1 MRVVFNFPG
10 EFGYFTDI
18 YEYCT
23 ILRSK
28 GIEVHYIGV
37 GPADTITEHV
47 VEGVRVTTIPSGA
60 GFRNVLKKMAEITD
74 SLKPDIVHNFNFRG
88 CFVLP
93 LLSRYRKARWI
104 VDVRSRYAGNI
115 RGKSRFHMLRNR
127 ITWIETFP
135 YHNIL
140 VIAEPLRRM
149 LFPSLRPVDLI
160 PLGASK
166 RRFCSGD
173 KPDIRKAIRNEYNIP
188 EHAPLMLYA
197 GVVHPK
203 RKTGDLIDAFYLVR
217 KKIPDIYFLFVGGGD
232 NPKFLEDLRKKAD
245 DYGLNGSVFFTGRVP
260 YYDVQKYYFVS
271 DIGLSYTPAGT
282 PFELQPSTKLIEYM
296 MSGLI
301 SVSNK
306 TKMAEVYVKD
316 NINGILCGDG
326 ADGLASGMMRAIAV
340 LENPDTMIRN
350 AREAVEEYDWERIV
364 ADRLLPY
371 YKRILTKD
379 N

>member
-37 GPADTITEHV
+37 GPVDTITEHG
-47 VEGVRVTTIPSGA
+47 VEEVGVTTIPSGA
-60 GFRNVLKKMAEITD
+60 GSRTILKTMADITD

-88 CFVLP
+88 CVVPP
-93 LLSRYRKARWI
+93 LLSRYKKARWI

-115 RGKSRFHMLRNR
+115 RGNSRFHWIRNR
-127 ITWIETFP
+127 MTWVETFP
-135 YHNIL
+135 YHNVL

-149 LFPSLRPVDLI
+149 LFPSPRPVDII
-160 PLGASK
+160 PLGASR
-166 RRFCSGD
+166 RRFFSAE
-173 KPDIRKAIRNEYNIP
+173 KARIREAIRKEYKIP
-188 EHAPLMLYA
+188 EHAPVMLYA

-203 RKTGDLIDAFYLVR
+203 RKTGDLIDAFNLVR
-217 KKIPDIYFLFVGGGD
+217 RSGADVYFFFVGAGD
-232 NPKFLEDLRKKAD
+232 NPEFLEDVKKKAGN
-245 DYGLNGSVFFTGRVP
+245 YGLTETVIFTGRVP
-260 YYDVQKYYFVS
+260 YYDVQKYYFAS
-271 DIGLSYTPAGT
+271 DIGLSYTPVGT

-296 MSGLI
+296 MSGLV
-301 SVSNK
+301 SVSNR
-306 TKMAEVYVKD
+306 TKMAEMYVKD
-316 NINGILCGDG
+316 NINGIVCGDG
-326 ADGLASGMMRAIAV
+326 ADGLASGMHRALKV
-340 LENPDTMIRN
+340 LEDPDAMIRN

-371 YKRILTKD
+371 YKRIVI
-379 N
+379 